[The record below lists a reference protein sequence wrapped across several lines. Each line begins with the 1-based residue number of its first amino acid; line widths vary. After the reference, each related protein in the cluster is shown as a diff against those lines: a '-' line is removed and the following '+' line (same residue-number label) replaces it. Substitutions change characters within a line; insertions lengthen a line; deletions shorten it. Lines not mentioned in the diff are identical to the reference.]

1 MQNVHFS
8 LFLDPSA
15 KGLQE
20 EIKRACRSAGVPV
33 AVRDA
38 ENDVKLGISRV
49 QKVLTFQLLSISQQ
63 QTNAI
68 NEFGIYEYDPKSIEK
83 GREEPVKLDDHCVTG
98 DTLIDT
104 IGGQV
109 PIRDLVGKKGLV
121 YCYDVKRKRRTVSEF
136 YNVRRTGRDVPIYAV
151 TLENGAVIKM
161 TAEHLVLTQRGW
173 VQLRHLK
180 GKDKILQIDA

>member
-1 MQNVHFS
+1 M
-8 LFLDPSA
+8 
-15 KGLQE
+15 
-20 EIKRACRSAGVPV
+20 
-33 AVRDA
+33 
-38 ENDVKLGISRV
+38 
-49 QKVLTFQLLSISQQ
+49 
-63 QTNAI
+63 
-68 NEFGIYEYDPKSIEK
+68 
-83 GREEPVKLDDHCVTG
+83 
-98 DTLIDT
+98 IDT